1 MRCVKAKRP
10 CSGYEDG
17 EFSAFR
23 QYGPHTAEET
33 PPPFPS
39 SARKCGLPKRVPIP
53 GTDVLPDDDIP
64 PETSESQSNSLALRA
79 FFYDYCVNS
88 TNQNL
93 SRGFLSRLEVMARRL
108 GPTSDLV
115 KACQAVSFASHG
127 KPLNRP
133 VFVRKAERFYHELLG
148 ALAKAIENP
157 TPANTDEARLI
168 AMLLGLFQMTVA
180 SHKDYGNHDI
190 HAKGLAALMKVG
202 YLPLDLLRG
211 DGLRSFKHFRVS
223 GVFSVSSLCGSNGNL
238 DDLLNEVDSLWAKK
252 ESSYSSNDIHTLM
265 DESINLNHRLAKWQ
279 HSRVSEFQPVTV
291 GYISEKHNVTE
302 IPAGYW
308 PGRVDTYFDLY
319 VAGVWNIYRSARLL
333 LMVLM
338 MSLSGR
344 LDRADSSISY
354 VFTAQEMFEDMIASI
369 PYHLTDN
376 LPEFVKDSETGT
388 DIADPGRS
396 LGGLLL
402 MHPLYVAA
410 NVPFLAEAERRY
422 MRDCLMWIGSAMG
435 LGQAALLAQN
445 PDIDRDY
452 LTSGFMIIWSGFLS

>member
-1 MRCVKAKRP
+1 MRRGR
-10 CSGYEDG
+10 GYEDG

-88 TNQNL
+88 TNQDL

-108 GPTSDLV
+108 GPSSDLV

-133 VFVRKAERFYHELLG
+133 AFVRKAERFYHELLG

-168 AMLLGLFQMTVA
+168 AMLLGLFQ
-180 SHKDYGNHDI
+180 
-190 HAKGLAALMKVG
+190 
-202 YLPLDLLRG
+202 
-211 DGLRSFKHFRVS
+211 VS
-223 GVFSVSSLCGSNGNL
+223 GVFSISSLRGSNGNL

-252 ESSYSSNDIHTLM
+252 ESSYNSNDIHTLM
-265 DESINLNHRLAKWQ
+265 DESIDLDHRLAKWQ

-291 GYISEKHNVTE
+291 GYVSEKHNLTE
-302 IPAGYW
+302 IPVGYW
-308 PGRVDTYFDLY
+308 PGKVDTYFDLY

-344 LDRADSSISY
+344 LGRADSSVNY
-354 VFTAQEMFEDMIASI
+354 VFTAQQMYEDMVASI

-376 LPEFVKDSETGT
+376 LPEFMKDSETGT
-388 DIADPGRS
+388 GIADPGRS

-410 NVPFLAEAERRY
+410 NVPFLDETERRY
-422 MRDCLMWIGSAMG
+422 MRDCLMWIGSTMG
-435 LGQAALLAQN
+435 LGQAALLAQVCGS
-445 PDIDRDY
+445 PKTYGAALVTDLAHFRTRT
-452 LTSGFMIIWSGFLS
+452 LTGTI

>member
-33 PPPFPS
+33 PPFPS
-39 SARKCGLPKRVPIP
+39 SARRCGLPKRVPIP

-88 TNQNL
+88 TNQDL

-108 GPTSDLV
+108 GPSSDLV

-133 VFVRKAERFYHELLG
+133 AFVRKAERFYHELLG

-157 TPANTDEARLI
+157 TPANADEARLI

-211 DGLRSFKHFRVS
+211 DGLGSFKHFQVS
-223 GVFSVSSLCGSNGNL
+223 GVFSVPSLRGSNGNL

-252 ESSYSSNDIHTLM
+252 ESSYNSNDIHTLM
-265 DESINLNHRLAKWQ
+265 DESIDLDHRLAKWQ

-291 GYISEKHNVTE
+291 GYVGEKHNLTE
-302 IPAGYW
+302 IPVGYW
-308 PGRVDTYFDLY
+308 PGKVDTYFDLY

-354 VFTAQEMFEDMIASI
+354 VFTAQQMFEDMIASI

-376 LPEFVKDSETGT
+376 LPEFMKDSETGI

-410 NVPFLAEAERRY
+410 NVPFLAETERRY